1 MKINMRGNGVIKK
14 HHCGPRVWQK
24 AINWAAGIPSPW
36 RPPLFWR
43 SCKWH
48 HGTVSWY
55 NNPTDIRWCSVVMK
69 NDQNRVKSSQIAQYD
84 GCSPSSDLQDC
95 NDSLGLMMQICFPAA
110 EHHTQL
116 LDGTFHNKS
125 RTSLIPKQRCS
136 AYNDKVTEWYED
148 ILTCFHLPK
157 YARLANRHRC

>member
-1 MKINMRGNGVIKK
+1 MKIKMRGNGVIKK

-43 SCKWH
+43 SCRLQRH

-55 NNPTDIRWCSVVMK
+55 NNPMDIRWYSVVME
-69 NDQNRVKSSQIAQYD
+69 NNQNRVKSSQMGTSGKGLLVLNSARCD

-95 NDSLGLMMQICFPAA
+95 NDSLGLMMQVCVPAV
-110 EHHTQL
+110 EHYTQL
-116 LDGTFHNKS
+116 LNGTFHNKS
-125 RTSLIPKQRCS
+125 ITSLISKQVQCMQ
-136 AYNDKVTEWYED
+136 W
-148 ILTCFHLPK
+148 
-157 YARLANRHRC
+157 